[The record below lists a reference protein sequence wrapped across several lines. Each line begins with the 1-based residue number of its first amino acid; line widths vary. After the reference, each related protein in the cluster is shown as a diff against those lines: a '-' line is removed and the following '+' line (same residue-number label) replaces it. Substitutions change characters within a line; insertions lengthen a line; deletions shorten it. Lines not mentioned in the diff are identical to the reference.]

1 MARARPPAGLQ
12 LHEDP
17 ALMREALEYTANS
30 TEFDARLIE
39 KDYYC
44 TVALAHFAVATAQQ
58 CVFKGGTC
66 LAKVHVGFYR
76 LSEDLDFTIP
86 MPVDAKRTHRRKMTD
101 ELKAAFNAVPNA
113 LGGIRIAEPL
123 RGFND
128 STQYAGTL
136 AYKSVLTGKEET
148 ITIEAALRE
157 PLIMKPAVIEA
168 RTMLLDPLTGEALV
182 GNVLVACIVK
192 EEAFAEKFRAA
203 ATRREV
209 AIRDFYDLDHASRNG
224 IIDLMDAQVVTLI
237 RKKLA
242 VPGND
247 PLNLSADRL
256 VELRAQLEPR
266 LRPVLRQ
273 KDYDAFDLDRAFAL
287 VLQVAEQVR

>member
-1 MARARPPAGLQ
+1 MAEARPPAGLK

-17 ALMREALEYTANS
+17 ELLREALEYTANR

-44 TVALAHFAVATAQQ
+44 TIALAHFAETTAQQ
-58 CVFKGGTC
+58 CIFKGGTC

-86 MPVDAKRTHRRKMTD
+86 MPVDAKRPQRRKMTD
-101 ELKAAFNAVPNA
+101 KLKSAFDAAPNA
-113 LGGIRIAEPL
+113 LGRMRIAEPL

-128 STQYAGTL
+128 SAQYAGTL
-136 AYKSVLTGKEET
+136 AYQSVLTEKEET
-148 ITIEAALRE
+148 IKIEAALRE
-157 PLIMKPAVIEA
+157 PLIMTPAVVEV

-182 GNVLVACIVK
+182 GNILVACIAK
-192 EEAFAEKFRAA
+192 DEAFADKFRAA

-224 IIDLMDAQVVTLI
+224 FIDLMDAKILALI
-237 RKKLA
+237 RKKLV

-256 VELRAQLEPR
+256 VELRAQLVPR

-287 VLQVAEQVR
+287 VLQIAEQVR